1 VSDAPTSSNPPSDD
15 PATIEAEIEATRA
28 RLSGTVDE
36 LAVRIHPK
44 TIVQRTQDDVKL
56 RIQVATDEAKARLKL
71 AADEAKVQLHD
82 AVYASDGT
90 PRTERLAAV
99 GAALAALIGLVV
111 WRRVRRH

>member
-1 VSDAPTSSNPPSDD
+1 MSDTPTSSNPPSDD
-15 PATIEAEIEATRA
+15 PAAIEAEIEATRA

-56 RIQVATDEAKARLKL
+56 RIQLAT
-71 AADEAKVQLHD
+71 DEAKVQLHD
-82 AVYASDGT
+82 AIYDSDGQ

-99 GAALAALIGLVV
+99 GAALAALLALVV
-111 WRRVRRH
+111 FRRVRRRR

>member
-1 VSDAPTSSNPPSDD
+1 VSDSPTSSNPPSDD
-15 PATIEAEIEATRA
+15 PAAIEAEIEATRA

-44 TIVQRTQDDVKL
+44 TIVERTRDDVKL
-56 RIQVATDEAKARLKL
+56 RIQLAT
-71 AADEAKVQLHD
+71 DEAKVQLHD
-82 AVYASDGT
+82 AIYTDDGK

-111 WRRVRRH
+111 FRRVRRR

>member
-15 PATIEAEIEATRA
+15 PAAIEAEIEATRA

-44 TIVQRTQDDVKL
+44 TIVQRTRDDVKL
-56 RIQVATDEAKARLKL
+56 RVQLAT
-71 AADEAKVQLHD
+71 DEAKVQLHD
-82 AVYASDGT
+82 AVYTSDGK

-99 GAALAALIGLVV
+99 GAALAALLGLVV
-111 WRRVRRH
+111 WRRVRRR